1 MRKPVIILLFLFT
14 LLPSLKAQKE
24 ANIWYF
30 GNKAGLDFNSG
41 SPVPLTNGAMFQY
54 EGCATIS
61 DSNGNLLF
69 YTNGQGVW
77 NKYHQ
82 QMENGFGLMGGQS
95 STQSAVIV
103 KVPENDYLYYIFTV
117 PEEIGED
124 GLRYSIVD
132 MTQDNGLGAVIEKNI
147 FLAAPTEEKVTAV
160 KHHNNRDIWVITHLW
175 DSDAFYV
182 YLVTPEGLNTD
193 PLISEVGS
201 FHNGGD
207 VHGSMKVSPDG
218 RKLAIVYR
226 TLRTVE
232 LFDFDIE
239 TGEISNYLPFHSDID
254 WAYGIEFSQDAS
266 LMYVGD
272 YYERSRIIQFDLNA
286 GSNDDIINSGIEI
299 GTVSN
304 THLGALQMGTDGKI
318 YVAKHDNLVGDHYLG
333 VINNPEKRGLACN
346 FVEDG
351 LYLDGK
357 VCYWGLPTFVQS
369 YFYTLYDQSIITE
382 NVCFGDTAFFSP
394 AVTQYLNSVFWNFGD
409 PDSPDNTSE
418 DFETYHLYSR
428 PGDFTVQLISYF
440 SDSTVTTYKQIT
452 VYPLPD
458 IELGNDTTLCGNS
471 LTLEVNEGYALYLWQ
486 DGSTNNTFQV
496 TESGTYWVTVTSQ
509 EGCENSDTINVS
521 FLETP
526 VVDLGPDQGFCEG
539 DTLMLEVDEGY
550 ASYLWQDSS
559 TNNTYQVTE
568 EGTYWVTVTSQD
580 GCENSDTVYIY
591 NDIPVVD
598 LGPDQEL
605 CDLDTL
611 TLRINEGYA
620 SYLWQDSSTNNTYQ
634 VTESGTYWVR
644 VTSQAGCENS
654 DTVHIDFLES
664 PVVDLG
670 PDMGFCEGDTLT
682 LAVDEGYVS
691 YIWQDGT
698 TNNVYQITKGGTYWV
713 SVTNQ
718 DGCEGSDTVNIMNN
732 TPYVFLG
739 NDTTLLYGD
748 SLILNAGSEGQ
759 EYTWQDGSSDQW
771 FTVKEDGTY
780 WVYVT
785 NGECSASDT
794 INVEFYG
801 DCVVLIPNVFT
812 PNVDGYNDEFFA
824 SYDEQVGPF
833 KMSVFNRWGQT
844 IFEAN
849 DINRHWDGKYK
860 GTLVPEGVYYW
871 VVEYYCY
878 GAPDKQI
885 LKGSVTVIY

>member
-1 MRKPVIILLFLFT
+1 MKKAIIIFLSLLT
-14 LLPSLKAQKE
+14 LTFSLKAQKE

-41 SPVPLTNGAMFQY
+41 SPVPLTNGAMFQH

-61 DSNGNLLF
+61 NSNGNLLF
-69 YTNGQGVW
+69 YTNGQDVW

-82 QMENGFGLMGGQS
+82 QMENGFGLMGGQT
-95 STQSAVIV
+95 STQSAIIV
-103 KVPENDYLYYIFTV
+103 KLPENNNLYYIFTV
-117 PEEIGED
+117 PDEIGED

-132 MTQDNGLGAVIEKNI
+132 MSQDNGLGAVVEKNI

-160 KHHNNRDIWVITHLW
+160 KHYNNRDVWVITHLW
-175 DSDAFYV
+175 NSSAFYV

-201 FHNGGD
+201 FHHGPD

-226 TLRTVE
+226 TLKTVE

-254 WAYGIEFSQDAS
+254 WAYGIEFSKDAS

-272 YYERSRIIQFDLNA
+272 YYQRSRILQFDLNA

-318 YVAKHDNLVGDHYLG
+318 YVAKHDNLNGDHYLG
-333 VINNPEKRGLACN
+333 VINNPEERGLACN

-351 LYLDGK
+351 LYLGGRE
-357 VCYWGLPTFVQS
+357 CFWGLPTFVQS
-369 YFYTLYDQSIITE
+369 YFYSSYDQSIITE
-382 NVCFGDTAFFSP
+382 NVCFGDTAFFRP
-394 AVTQYLNSVFWNFGD
+394 AVTQYLNSVHWNFGD

-418 DFETYHLYSR
+418 DFETYHLYSS

-440 SDSTVTTYKQIT
+440 SDSTVTTYRQIT
-452 VYPLPD
+452 VYPLPYV
-458 IELGNDTTLCGNS
+458 ELGNDTTLCGDS
-471 LTLEVNEGYALYLWQ
+471 LTLEVNEGYASYLWQ
-486 DGSTNNTFQV
+486 DGSTNNTYHV
-496 TESGTYWVTVTSQ
+496 SEDGTYWVTVASQ
-509 EGCENSDTINVS
+509 EGCENSDTINVF
-521 FLETP
+521 FLESP

-539 DTLMLEVDEGY
+539 DTIILEVEEGY
-550 ASYLWQDSS
+550 ASYLWQDGS
-559 TNNTYQVTE
+559 TSNTYQVTE
-568 EGTYWVTVTSQD
+568 EGTYWISVTSDD
-580 GCENSDTVYIY
+580 GCENSDTINIFY
-591 NDIPVVD
+591 DIPVVD
-598 LGPDQEL
+598 LGPDQGL
-605 CDLDTL
+605 CDVDTL
-611 TLRINEGYA
+611 ILNVNEGYA

-654 DTVHIDFLES
+654 DTVNIDFLES
-664 PVVDLG
+664 PVVELG
-670 PDMGFCEGDTLT
+670 PNQRFCEGDTIT
-682 LAVDEGYVS
+682 LEVEEGYAS
-691 YIWQDGT
+691 YLWQDGS
-698 TNNVYQITKGGTYWV
+698 TNNVCQVTVGGTYWV

-718 DGCEGSDTVNIMNN
+718 DGCEDSDTVNIIDN

-739 NDTTLLYGD
+739 NDTTLIYGD

-759 EYTWQDGSSDQW
+759 EYTWQDGSSGQW
-771 FTVKEDGTY
+771 FTVTEDGTY
-780 WVYVT
+780 WVNVS
-785 NGECSASDT
+785 NDECSASDT

-801 DCVVLIPNVFT
+801 DCEVFVPNVFT
-812 PNVDGYNDEFFA
+812 PNTDGYNDEFFA
-824 SYDEQVGPF
+824 SYDEQVSPF
-833 KMSVFNRWGQT
+833 TMTVFNRWGQT
-844 IFEAN
+844 IFETN

-860 GTLVPEGVYYW
+860 GTLVPKGVYYW